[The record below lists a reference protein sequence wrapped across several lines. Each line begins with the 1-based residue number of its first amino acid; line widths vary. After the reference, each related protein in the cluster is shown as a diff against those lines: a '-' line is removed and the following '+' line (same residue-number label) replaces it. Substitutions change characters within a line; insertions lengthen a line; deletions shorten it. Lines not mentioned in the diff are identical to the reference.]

1 MPVYID
7 LLPVVQPDTCFSV
20 EQECLNIDDSQ
31 FVRKLYK
38 KIKDKNPVVAM
49 WIKNWAKKTIDPKGA
64 AICALITYRLLESQE
79 EADYLN
85 ELF

>member
-1 MPVYID
+1 
-7 LLPVVQPDTCFSV
+7 
-20 EQECLNIDDSQ
+20 
-31 FVRKLYK
+31 
-38 KIKDKNPVVAM
+38 M